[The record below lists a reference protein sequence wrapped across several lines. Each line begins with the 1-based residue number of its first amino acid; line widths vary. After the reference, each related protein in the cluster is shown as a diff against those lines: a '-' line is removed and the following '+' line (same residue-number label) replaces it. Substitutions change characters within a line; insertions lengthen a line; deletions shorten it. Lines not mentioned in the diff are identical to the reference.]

1 MLIRALQGVMLTHYN
16 ILSVV
21 AGQLAAIN
29 QVATRYGE
37 KFNKDDV
44 MLSYLPLAHI
54 FDRWVWLICGDSVL
68 CYRSPKTRCQMG
80 ISAVFCAECSA
91 YVSKSVIVHARSQD
105 LCRAKAQLHC
115 VVVAGR
121 LRRCSCAME
130 PALDTGVAR
139 LRASR
144 MTCM

>member
-1 MLIRALQGVMLTHYN
+1 MLTHHN

-54 FDRWVWLICGDSVL
+54 FDRWARLICGDPVL
-68 CYRSPKTRCQMG
+68 
-80 ISAVFCAECSA
+80 
-91 YVSKSVIVHARSQD
+91 
-105 LCRAKAQLHC
+105 
-115 VVVAGR
+115 
-121 LRRCSCAME
+121 
-130 PALDTGVAR
+130 
-139 LRASR
+139 
-144 MTCM
+144 